1 MAKVNSGSK
10 PDFKRTKQY
19 RDLKKSM
26 EDNLSARGLI
36 EPIYLDMVNRYMS
49 FREMEYLADLDIQE
63 KGLNV
68 LDERRGTMMANPSVA
83 TKLNASRQAAQI
95 YRALGFE
102 DEAKKNRTSGGDDDD
117 EL

>member
-1 MAKVNSGSK
+1 MAKPK
-10 PDFKRTKQY
+10 TDKTPDFKRTKQY

-26 EDNLSARGLI
+26 EDNLVARGLV
-36 EPIYLDMVNRYMS
+36 EAIYLDKVNEYMS

-68 LDERRGTMMANPSVA
+68 LDEKRGTMMANPSVA
-83 TKLNASRQAAQI
+83 TKLNASRQALQI

-102 DEAKKNRTSGGDDDD
+102 DEAKKSRSMDGDDD

>member
-1 MAKVNSGSK
+1 MAKSK
-10 PDFKRTKQY
+10 TRDFKRTKEY
-19 RDLKKSM
+19 KDLKQSM
-26 EDNLSARGLI
+26 EDNLESRGLI
-36 EPIYLDMVNRYMS
+36 EPIYRDMVNRYMS
-49 FREMEYLADLDIQE
+49 FREMEYLADLDIAE

-102 DEAKKNRTSGGDDDD
+102 DEAKKSRSPAEDFDD

>member
-1 MAKVNSGSK
+1 MANEKT
-10 PDFKRTKQY
+10 PDFKRTKLY
-19 RDLKKSM
+19 RELKKSM
-26 EDNLSARGLI
+26 EDNLEARGLI
-36 EPIYLDMVNRYMS
+36 EPIYKDMVGRYMS
-49 FREMEYLADLDIQE
+49 FREMEYLADLDISE

-68 LDERRGTMMANPSVA
+68 LDEKRGTMMANPSVA

-102 DEAKKNRTSGGDDDD
+102 DEAKKSRSLGGDDDD

>member
-1 MAKVNSGSK
+1 MDKKK
-10 PDFKRTKQY
+10 PGEFKRTKEY
-19 RDLKKSM
+19 KTLKKSM
-26 EDNLSARGLI
+26 KDNLEARGLV

-49 FREMEYLADLDIQE
+49 FREMEYLADLDIAE

-68 LDERRGTMMANPSVA
+68 LDEKRGTMMANPSVA

-102 DEAKKNRTSGGDDDD
+102 DEAKKSRSAGDYDDD

>member
-1 MAKVNSGSK
+1 MAKSK
-10 PDFKRTKQY
+10 TRDFKRTKEY
-19 RDLKKSM
+19 KDLKQSM
-26 EDNLSARGLI
+26 EDNLESRGLV
-36 EPIYLDMVNRYMS
+36 EPIYKDMVNRYMS
-49 FREMEYLADLDIQE
+49 FREMEYLADLDIAE

-68 LDERRGTMMANPSVA
+68 QDERRGTMMANPSVA

-102 DEAKKNRTSGGDDDD
+102 DEAKKNRLPGGDDDD

>member
-1 MAKVNSGSK
+1 MAKEK
-10 PDFKRTKQY
+10 TTDFKRTKAY
-19 RDLKKSM
+19 KDLKKSLA
-26 EDNLSARGLI
+26 DNLASRGLV
-36 EPIYLDMVNRYMS
+36 EPIYQDMVDRYMS
-49 FREMEYLADLDIQE
+49 FREMEYLADQDIRE

-102 DEAKKNRTSGGDDDD
+102 DEAKKSRTPDGEDD

>member
-1 MAKVNSGSK
+1 MAKSK
-10 PDFKRTKQY
+10 TRDFTRTKEY
-19 RDLKKSM
+19 KDLKKSM
-26 EDNLSARGLI
+26 EDNLESRGLV
-36 EPIYLDMVNRYMS
+36 EPIYKDMVNRYMS
-49 FREMEYLADLDIQE
+49 FRAMEYLADLDIEE

-102 DEAKKNRTSGGDDDD
+102 DEAKKNRSAGWDDDD

>member
-1 MAKVNSGSK
+1 MAKA
-10 PDFKRTKQY
+10 DFRRTKEY
-19 RDLKKSM
+19 KLLKKSM
-26 EDNLSARGLI
+26 EDNLESRGLI
-36 EPIYLDMVNRYMS
+36 EPIYRDMVNRYMS
-49 FREMEYLADLDIQE
+49 FREMEYLADQDIAE

-102 DEAKKNRTSGGDDDD
+102 EEAKKNRSAGWDDDD
-117 EL
+117 DL